1 MYKMFTNEDK
11 LTEFELVRKEFYRVW
26 FLAHQVSSHA
36 RQYKREGKEDE
47 FRAAMSAFRML
58 SKQAKEVYQ
67 VMDSLREPR
76 PSIIDTDVC
85 VEEDMRLTQAELFLP
100 PGEVEDEL

>member
-1 MYKMFTNEDK
+1 MIFTHNEVLSD
-11 LTEFELVRKEFYRVW
+11 FELIRKEFYRLW
-26 FLAHQVSSHA
+26 FLAHQVSTHA

-47 FRAAMSAFRML
+47 FRAAMTAFRTL

-67 VMDSLREPR
+67 MMDSLREPR

-85 VEEDMRLTQAELFLP
+85 VEEDMRLTSAELFLP
-100 PGEVEDEL
+100 PSEVEDEL